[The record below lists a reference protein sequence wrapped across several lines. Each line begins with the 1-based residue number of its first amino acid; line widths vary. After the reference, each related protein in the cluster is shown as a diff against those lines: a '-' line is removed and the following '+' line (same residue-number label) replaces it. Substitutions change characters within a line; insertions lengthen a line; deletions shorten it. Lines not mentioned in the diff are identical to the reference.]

1 MSYPNRPYN
10 SPPARRLIRPQIGR
24 IVDDVLPLR
33 DARACHHSDDGL
45 DLAEVDDL
53 VWHPGWMKMKTP
65 AELSIDFSR
74 FSPYSWCT
82 SPYRMKSMTSKP
94 TWICTNATA
103 PGGTVATF
111 IESSWAPTFLAAILV
126 L

>member
-1 MSYPNRPYN
+1 MFSHSATPERATTAMTGLI
-10 SPPARRLIRPQIGR
+10 SLRLMTSCGT
-24 IVDDVLPLR
+24 
-33 DARACHHSDDGL
+33 
-45 DLAEVDDL
+45 
-53 VWHPGWMKMKTP
+53 PGWMKMKTP